1 MFIFFL
7 LLLLYVHFLFNLL
20 AISDTPILYLIQSMQ
35 TLLLW
40 VLLCEQPMGG
50 FASSKTSSC
59 HSHVCTQED
68 WMEHHLA

>member
-1 MFIFFL
+1 MHAHKFFFSMR
-7 LLLLYVHFLFNLL
+7 VHNFFNLV
-20 AISDTPILYLIQSMQ
+20 ANSDTPKYTIQSMQ
-35 TLLLW
+35 TLPLW

-50 FASSKTSSC
+50 FVSSKTSLC